1 MGQSIEVA
9 IVFTLTCLLCF
20 SLISYGFSFLITIN
34 REAVHLAEVNHQQVD
49 DAKIYELAHVQ
60 KLSCRKTGGKIK
72 EENIPYISTSPL
84 KIVKTIQL
92 VQDIFHLDELA
103 RIRLEDSWKLPQ
115 INPAEGLPRLPY
127 PDNSA
132 DPLPQLPVPDSPLP
146 AWPIFS
152 GG

>member
-9 IVFTLTCLLCF
+9 IIFTLTCLLCF
-20 SLISYGFSFLITIN
+20 SLISYGFSFLITIC
-34 REAVHLAEVNHQQVD
+34 REAIHLAEVNHQQVD
-49 DAKIYELAHVQ
+49 DAQIYELSHIKKV
-60 KLSCRKTGGKIK
+60 SNEKTRRKIK

-84 KIVKTIQL
+84 KIIKTIQL
-92 VQDIFHLDELA
+92 VQDIFHLKELA

-115 INPAEGLPRLPY
+115 INPPEGSPRLPY
-127 PDNSA
+127 PDNSSV
-132 DPLPQLPVPDSPLP
+132 PLPQLPVPDSPLP